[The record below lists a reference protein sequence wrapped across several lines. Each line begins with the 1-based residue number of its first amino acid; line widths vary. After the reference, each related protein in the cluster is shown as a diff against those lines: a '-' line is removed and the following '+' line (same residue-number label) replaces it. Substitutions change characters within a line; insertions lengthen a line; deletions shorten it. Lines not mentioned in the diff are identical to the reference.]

1 MERLQS
7 GVTDLFPSHPPPGD
21 CGVLGLVALHRAE
34 VRAEPKVAVRALPA
48 ASGAS
53 GGDAQ
58 GIQMDQKTQSGQGRL
73 VLGTG
78 LLSLWVKEER
88 RAHVPSHEGGRRKEA
103 RRVWR
108 W

>member
-7 GVTDLFPSHPPPGD
+7 GVTDRFPSHPPPRD
-21 CGVLGLVALHRAE
+21 CGVLGLVALHRSG
-34 VRAEPKVAVRALPA
+34 VRAEPKVAMRALPA

-53 GGDAQ
+53 AYRWTKRQ
-58 GIQMDQKTQSGQGRL
+58 RGQGRL
-73 VLGTG
+73 VLGAG

>member
-1 MERLQS
+1 MERLQL
-7 GVTDLFPSHPPPGD
+7 GVTDRFPSHPPPGD

-58 GIQMDQKTQSGQGRL
+58 GT
-73 VLGTG
+73 
-78 LLSLWVKEER
+78 R
-88 RAHVPSHEGGRRKEA
+88 RTKRHSAA
-103 RRVWR
+103 RDA
-108 W
+108 